1 MMERQIKE
9 TALKLNRLIYV
20 NCIGII
26 ISFILFIL
34 ILIFPYDLIPYSNR
48 KFFLEIII
56 VGIFDP
62 TAKTIC
68 QFILYSFG
76 IFSIFFCNIKLYNKL
91 LRSSKNA
98 IRVRKYVFSF
108 GIVGFSILLFTFW
121 ALPFKLD
128 LYLYGTHILSIS
140 GKISHNFIILFHISS
155 IIGIICISVLHFYFQ
170 IYGDIINIPIEELE
184 KKLKEREEKNKQK
197 KEIKKQIQ
205 LRSKRKLK
213 KSREK
218 IINIKLK
225 RMSPEERELVS
236 IIEAKSFL
244 GEGEEYIDEIRLNK
258 ENISLIFT
266 NDRLIYVKKSLMGFH
281 IDKIEIYW
289 YTDIYAIELYYPKCR
304 IFGFPRFSLIIQSRS
319 RKLKI
324 KYKSEYIIE
333 VSKIIKILEE
343 RVLKELRGAR

>member
-1 MMERQIKE
+1 MERQLKK
-9 TALKLNRLIYV
+9 TAHKLNRLIYV

-48 KFFLEIII
+48 KFFLDIII

-62 TAKTIC
+62 TATTIC
-68 QFILYSFG
+68 QFILYLYS

-98 IRVRKYVFSF
+98 VRLRKYVFSF

-121 ALPFKLD
+121 VLPFKLD
-128 LYLYGTHILSIS
+128 LYLYGNHILSIS

-155 IIGIICISVLHFYFQ
+155 IIGIICISVLYFYFQ

-197 KEIKKQIQ
+197 QE
-205 LRSKRKLK
+205 
-213 KSREK
+213 EK

-236 IIEAKSFL
+236 IVEAKSFL

-266 NDRLIYVKKSLMGFH
+266 NDRLIYVEKSLMGFH
-281 IDKIEIYW
+281 IDKIEVYW
-289 YTDIYAIELYYPKCR
+289 YTDIHAIELYYPKYR

-319 RKLKI
+319 KKLKI
-324 KYKSEYIIE
+324 KYKSDYIVE
-333 VSKIIKILEE
+333 VLKIIKILEE
-343 RVLKELRGAR
+343 RVLKELRGVR